1 MCCDWSRGEGARI
14 YQLWRAV
21 CRVQPGAGL
30 QPGEHRGPLNTDQGL
45 HCGNSGG
52 TLAIWCTVG
61 TVAVV
66 ITLHGGNICTL
77 CTVARDNGA
86 NCGAAR
92 GYSVAPVDGCG
103 HLSAETNKYHHRYML
118 LYFRMHF
125 QIQTEML
132 QINFRTCCEN
142 LCPK

>member
-1 MCCDWSRGEGARI
+1 MSRDWSRGEGARI
-14 YQLWRAV
+14 YQLWPVRGV
-21 CRVQPGAGL
+21 HTVQRRHADTGDS
-30 QPGEHRGPLNTDQGL
+30 RGPLATDQGL

-86 NCGAAR
+86 DC
-92 GYSVAPVDGCG
+92 
-103 HLSAETNKYHHRYML
+103 
-118 LYFRMHF
+118 
-125 QIQTEML
+125 
-132 QINFRTCCEN
+132 
-142 LCPK
+142 

>member
-1 MCCDWSRGEGARI
+1 MYRSQNGGCHATGAGARE
-14 YQLWRAV
+14 RAFISSGQCGV
-21 CRVQPGAGL
+21 CGVQRRRHADTGDS
-30 QPGEHRGPLNTDQGL
+30 RGPLATDQGL

-92 GYSVAPVDGCG
+92 GSSVAPVEGCG
-103 HLSAETNKYHHRYML
+103 HLSSETDKYRHRYIL
-118 LYFRMHF
+118 VYSITF
-125 QIQTEML
+125 
-132 QINFRTCCEN
+132 
-142 LCPK
+142 